1 MREDEREMKMTLS
14 REARFWDRMANRYAK
29 SPIADPVAY
38 EEKLRLT
45 QERLSPEMRVLEV
58 GCGTGGTALRHA
70 PFVREVHAI
79 DVSPRMIAIANAK
92 KAEAGIGNVRF
103 DVDDL
108 HGFTP
113 DGVRYD
119 AVLAMSIL
127 HLVSDRD
134 VALAKIRSLLQPGDL
149 FVSSTVCMGD
159 DLKIFKWIA
168 PIGKALRLFPTVR
181 VFTSDAL
188 AHSIT
193 AAGFDIRHR
202 WKPGP
207 RTATFLVATAR

>member
-1 MREDEREMKMTLS
+1 MEMTLS
-14 REARFWDRMANRYAK
+14 SESKFWDKIADRYAR
-29 SPIADPVAY
+29 SPIADPDSY

-45 QERLSPEMRVLEV
+45 QQHLHPDMRVLEF

-70 PFVREVHAI
+70 PQVKEVHAI
-79 DVSPRMIAIANAK
+79 DVSPRMIAIAK
-92 KAEAGIGNVRF
+92 ERQREAGVGNVRF
-103 DVDDL
+103 SVDEL

-113 DGVRYD
+113 DGGNYD
-119 AVLAMSIL
+119 AILAMSIL

-134 VALAKIRSLLQPGDL
+134 VALTKIRSLLQPGDL

-159 DLKIFKWIA
+159 DLKIFKLIA
-168 PIGKALRLFPTVR
+168 PIGKALRVFPTVR

-188 AHSIT
+188 EQSIQ
-193 AAGFDIRHR
+193 AAGFEIQRR

-207 RTATFLVATAR
+207 RKATFFVAKAR